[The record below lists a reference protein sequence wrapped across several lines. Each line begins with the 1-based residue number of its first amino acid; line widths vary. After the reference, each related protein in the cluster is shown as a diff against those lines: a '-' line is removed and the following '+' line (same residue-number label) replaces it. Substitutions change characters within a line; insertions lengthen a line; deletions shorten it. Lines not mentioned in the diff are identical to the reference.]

1 MRMKRTERKR
11 TYRPSFDKFK
21 EMRKEGNLIPIYT
34 EILADMETPVSAFKK
49 IGANPYSFLLE
60 SVEGGEKWGRYSFIG
75 FEPAL
80 IFRSRGRRVE
90 LVREG
95 KDPIIEDSDY
105 PLDVLRDIM
114 KRYNLVEVDGLPR
127 FFGGA
132 VGYVNYDMVR
142 FIERL
147 PDQTQDDLNLFDTIF
162 LITETILIF
171 DNLTNTIKIVC
182 NVHVDDGET
191 CEDVYHKAQEKI
203 ERIISLL
210 RKPSFVSD
218 LECYD
223 DVSVNVSSNMDIES
237 FKDIVKKAKA
247 YITAGDI
254 IQVVLSQRFQTK
266 LEGDPFNIYRALR
279 RVNPSPYMYYLSFDD
294 LIIAGASPEVLVRV
308 EGDHIELRPI
318 AGTRPRGKNEK
329 EDEWFQEDLLKDPKE
344 IAEHVMLVDLGRND
358 VGKVSKMGSVVV
370 PEFLVIEKYSHVM
383 HIVSDVRGILQK
395 GMDSFDVLKAC
406 FPAGTVSGAPKIRAM
421 EIIEELEE
429 SKRGPYAGAV
439 GYFSFSGNMDF
450 CIVIRT
456 ILIKHD
462 TIYFQA
468 GAGIVA
474 DSDPD
479 REYQETVN
487 KAKAMVKALQMVKQG
502 LE

>member
-1 MRMKRTERKR
+1 MEKSCRKR
-11 TYRPSFDKFK
+11 RKYYPSFEEFK
-21 EMRKEGNLIPIYT
+21 EMSKEGNLIPIYS

-49 IGANPYSFLLE
+49 IGKSKYSFLLE
-60 SVEGGEKWGRYSFIG
+60 SVEGGEKWARYSFIG

-80 IFRSRGRRVE
+80 IFKSKGRRVE
-90 LVREG
+90 LIKNG
-95 KDPIIEDSDY
+95 KPQNIIESDY

-114 KRYNLVEVDGLPR
+114 NNYHLVEVEGLPR

-142 FIERL
+142 FIESL
-147 PDQTQDDLNLFDTIF
+147 PDQTADDLNLFDSIF

-171 DNLTNTIKIVC
+171 DNLNNTIKIVC
-182 NVHVDDGET
+182 NVHVDNGKSVE
-191 CEDVYHKAQEKI
+191 EVYNNAQGKI
-203 ERIISLL
+203 ATIISLL
-210 RKPSFVSD
+210 RKPTSFPEVESYGD
-218 LECYD
+218 EP
-223 DVSVNVSSNMDIES
+223 VKVNSNMEVEY
-237 FKDIVKKAKA
+237 FKNIVNKAKE

-266 LEGDPFNIYRALR
+266 LDGDPFNIYRALR

-308 EGDHIELRPI
+308 EGDNIELRPI
-318 AGTRPRGKNEK
+318 AGTRPRGKDEK
-329 EDEWFQEDLLKDPKE
+329 EDEWFQKDLLEDPKE
-344 IAEHVMLVDLGRND
+344 MAEHVMLVDLGRND
-358 VGKVSKMGSVVV
+358 VGRVSRMGSVEV

-383 HIVSDVRGILQK
+383 HIVSDVRGILEQGK
-395 GMDSFDVLKAC
+395 NSYDVLKAC
-406 FPAGTVSGAPKIRAM
+406 FPAGTVSGAPKVRAM
-421 EIIEELEE
+421 EIIEELEQ

-456 ILIKHD
+456 II
-462 TIYFQA
+462 IRNGNVYFQA

-474 DSDPD
+474 DSQP
-479 REYQETVN
+479 EKEFQETVN
-487 KAKAMVKALQMVKQG
+487 KAKAMVKALQTVKEG

>member
-1 MRMKRTERKR
+1 MEKSSRKR
-11 TYRPSFDKFK
+11 KYYPSLKKFK
-21 EMRKEGNLIPIYT
+21 ELSKEGNLIPIYS

-49 IGANPYSFLLE
+49 IGKSKYSFLLE
-60 SVEGGEKWGRYSFIG
+60 SVEGGEKWARYSFIG

-80 IFRSRGRRVE
+80 IFKSKGRRVE
-90 LVREG
+90 LIKNGE
-95 KDPIIEDSDY
+95 PQNIIESDY

-114 KRYNLVEVDGLPR
+114 NNYHLVEVEGLPR

-132 VGYVNYDMVR
+132 VGYVNYDMVK
-142 FIERL
+142 FIESL
-147 PDQTQDDLNLFDTIF
+147 PDQTADDLNLFDSVF

-171 DNLTNTIKIVC
+171 DNLNNTIKIVC
-182 NVHVDDGET
+182 NVHVDNGKNVE
-191 CEDVYHKAQEKI
+191 EVYSKAQDKI
-203 ERIISLL
+203 ENIISLL
-210 RKPSFVSD
+210 RKPTSLPEVKSYGD
-218 LECYD
+218 EP
-223 DVSVNVSSNMDIES
+223 VNVTSNMELEY
-237 FKDIVKKAKA
+237 FKNIVNKAKE

-266 LEGDPFNIYRALR
+266 LDGDPFNIYRALR

-308 EGDHIELRPI
+308 EGDNIELRPI

-329 EDEWFQEDLLKDPKE
+329 EDEWLQKDLLEDPKE
-344 IAEHVMLVDLGRND
+344 MAEHVMLVDLGRND
-358 VGKVSKMGSVVV
+358 VGRVSRMGSVEV

-383 HIVSDVRGILQK
+383 HIVSDVRGILEQGK
-395 GMDSFDVLKAC
+395 NSYDVLKAC
-406 FPAGTVSGAPKIRAM
+406 FPAGTVSGAPKVRAM
-421 EIIEELEE
+421 EIIEELEQ

-456 ILIKHD
+456 II
-462 TIYFQA
+462 IRNGNVYFQA

-474 DSDPD
+474 DSQP
-479 REYQETVN
+479 EKEFQETVN
-487 KAKAMVKALQMVKQG
+487 KAKAMVKALQMVKEG

>member
-11 TYRPSFDKFK
+11 TYHPSFDEFK

-49 IGANPYSFLLE
+49 IGINPYSFLLE

-90 LVREG
+90 LVRDG
-95 KDPIIEDSDY
+95 KDTIVEDCDY
-105 PLDVLRDIM
+105 PLDALRDIM

-182 NVHVDDGET
+182 NVHVDDGEA
-191 CEDVYHKAQEKI
+191 CEDVYHNAQEKI

-218 LECYD
+218 LESYD

-358 VGKVSKMGSVVV
+358 VGRVSKMGSVVV

>member
-1 MRMKRTERKR
+1 MQPKERKR
-11 TYRPSFDKFK
+11 TFCPSFEDFK
-21 EMRKEGNLIPIYT
+21 EMRKAGNLIPIYA
-34 EILADMETPVSAFKK
+34 EVLADMETPVSAFKK
-49 IGANPYSFLLE
+49 IPNSPYSFLLE

-75 FEPAL
+75 FDPAMV
-80 IFRSRGRRVE
+80 FRNKGKHVE
-90 LVREG
+90 VLKNGGLQSMQE
-95 KDPIIEDSDY
+95 SDY
-105 PLDVLRDIM
+105 PLDVLRDM
-114 KRYNLVEVDGLPR
+114 MGRYKPVDVDGLPR

-142 FIERL
+142 FIENL
-147 PDQTQDDLNLFDTIF
+147 PDETRDDLDLYDSIF
-162 LITETILIF
+162 LITESLLIF
-171 DNLTNTIKIVC
+171 DSLANTIKIVC
-182 NVHVDDGET
+182 NAHVDDE
-191 CEDVYHKAQEKI
+191 ESLEAVYQDAQDKI

-210 RKPSFVSD
+210 RKPSPVDPIDSFGDGSVS
-218 LECYD
+218 
-223 DVSVNVSSNMDIES
+223 VSSNMEMEY
-237 FKDIVKKAKA
+237 FKDMVKKAKA

-266 LEGDPFNIYRALR
+266 LEGDSFNIYRALR
-279 RVNPSPYMYYLSFDD
+279 RVNPSPYMYYLSFGD

-308 EGDHIELRPI
+308 EGDQIELRPI
-318 AGTRPRGKNEK
+318 AGTRPRGKDEK
-329 EDEWFQEDLLKDPKE
+329 EDAWFQEDLLKDPKE

-358 VGKVSKMGSVVV
+358 VGRVSKKGSVLV

-383 HIVSDVRGILQK
+383 HIVSDVRGILEK

-406 FPAGTVSGAPKIRAM
+406 FPAGTVSGAPKVRAM

-429 SKRGPYAGAV
+429 FKRGPYAGAV

-456 ILIKHD
+456 ILIKDD

-474 DSDPD
+474 DSVP
-479 REYQETVN
+479 ENEFQETLN
-487 KAKAMVKALQMVKQG
+487 KAKAMVKALQMVKKG

>member
-11 TYRPSFDKFK
+11 TYRPSFDEFK

-210 RKPSFVSD
+210 RKPSFVSAV
-218 LECYD
+218 ESYD
-223 DVSVNVSSNMDIES
+223 DVSVSVSSNMDIES
-237 FKDIVKKAKA
+237 FKDIVEKAKT

-358 VGKVSKMGSVVV
+358 VGRVSKMGSVVV

-383 HIVSDVRGILQK
+383 HIVSDVRGILEK

-406 FPAGTVSGAPKIRAM
+406 FPAGTVSGAPKVRAM

-456 ILIKHD
+456 ILIKND

-479 REYQETVN
+479 KEYQETVN